1 MYVLITIAGAAMIW
15 WASCLL
21 LRKDKGG
28 REMWGP
34 TTFKDVLEFFWE
46 YKWYVLKRSCI
57 PFLIG
62 LGTGWLIWG

>member
-1 MYVLITIAGAAMIW
+1 M
-15 WASCLL
+15 
-21 LRKDKGG
+21 
-28 REMWGP
+28 MWGP

-46 YKWYVLKRSCI
+46 YKWYVLKKSCV